1 MTFNAQEAGQRIR
14 NRRTEL
20 NIPIAKA
27 AFDLHISIEYL
38 RKVELGHKSPS
49 LETLLSLSEYLDVST
64 DYLSRGHT
72 TRSDLSE
79 KIDSVITALVA
90 IQKEL

>member
-20 NIPIAKA
+20 NISLSKA
-27 AFDLHISIEYL
+27 ALDLHITPEYL
-38 RKVELGHKSPS
+38 RKVELGHSSPS
-49 LETLLSLSEYLDVST
+49 LDILLSLSEYLDVST
-64 DYLSRGHT
+64 DYLSKGYTCRP
-72 TRSDLSE
+72 DLSTR
-79 KIDSVITALVA
+79 IDSVIMELTT